1 MGLPT
6 KIISKLFFFLLGGVI
21 TPLFPLAI
29 TLINDSAYP
38 LNAQIIDANGE
49 HLALIH
55 LIEGQMYIYDIPEG
69 SFDESPNQAYTP
81 LTVIFLCESAR
92 PYDYSTPP
100 AKGSKNEQKKNTS
113 EYVEQF
119 GIWTGVPRSATV
131 TALGAPAGSKSCIMK
146 KNPKIKGFSKS
157 SRLETNG
164 TNRWSNDG
172 GSTWTNDGGSPKSPC
187 EYGGCSQNESR
198 LSGANDADTPLNK
211 NETTFTDE
219 DGDVI
224 TKPSSEEEKKQE
236 HSSWTED
243 GGKTWKSTQSDST
256 THTPTKNTPLPFQ
269 QR

>member
-1 MGLPT
+1 MGLST
-6 KIISKLFFFLLGGVI
+6 KIITLFLFLLGGAAA
-21 TPLFPLAI
+21 PLFPVAI

-69 SFDESPNQAYTP
+69 SFDENPNEAYTP
-81 LTVIFLCESAR
+81 LTVIFFCESAR
-92 PYDYSTPP
+92 PYDYSSPP
-100 AKGSKNEQKKNTS
+100 PKGSKDEKNANKS

-131 TALGAPAGSKSCIMK
+131 TALGAPAGSKSCVMK
-146 KNPKIKGFSKS
+146 KNPKVKGFSKS

-164 TNRWSNDG
+164 SNRWS
-172 GSTWTNDGGSPKSPC
+172 NDGGSPKSPC

-198 LSGANDADTPLNK
+198 LSGANDADAPLNK
-211 NETTFTDE
+211 GETTFTDE
-219 DGDVI
+219 DGEVL
-224 TKPSSEEEKKQE
+224 TKPSTEEEKKQD
-236 HSSWTED
+236 HASWSED
-243 GGKTWKSTQSDST
+243 GGKTWKSTHSDSST
-256 THTPTKNTPLPFQ
+256 EPPTKSTPLPFK